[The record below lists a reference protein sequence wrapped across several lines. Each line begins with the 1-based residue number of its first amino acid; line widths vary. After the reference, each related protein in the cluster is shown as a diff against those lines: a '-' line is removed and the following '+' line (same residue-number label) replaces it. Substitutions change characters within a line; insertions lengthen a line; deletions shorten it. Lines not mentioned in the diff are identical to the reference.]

1 MLSMTNLGKA
11 LRMPLP
17 LKNNNGTHF
26 CVPYPGATDRS
37 TQNMMNIFVIASSK
51 ATKQSIFARF
61 QNQIASQ
68 TRLAMTARK
77 GQSLHRH
84 F

>member
-1 MLSMTNLGKA
+1 
-11 LRMPLP
+11 
-17 LKNNNGTHF
+17 
-26 CVPYPGATDRS
+26 
-37 TQNMMNIFVIASSK
+37 MMNIFVIASSK